1 MACVIAFIRDWIP
14 KFGVPSTGT
23 SDNGSTFVSQIWQG
37 LNEQLGVEVYFTPL
51 TIAPSVAMIGISL
64 FSNASNLAQ
73 DQWGIAI
80 GTIFFIILLS
90 QYLKDLPFP
99 FLGLVSYKDNTGK
112 NKWRLGCEKYYVIRL
127 FPVS

>member
-1 MACVIAFIRDWIP
+1 MVNETYTHCV
-14 KFGVPSTGT
+14 VPPFSPY
-23 SDNGSTFVSQIWQG
+23 QILPGILG
-37 LNEQLGVEVYFTPL
+37 LVLEYITPL